1 MAGHIHGRINEKLT
15 MIMSDMKIWF
25 LILAAMV
32 MIGCAWDQ
40 GAYEAALPLGAAV
53 QQGAANYASAV
64 QRNQPNYLT
73 PTVQMPSNY
82 VRRNAITGQLE
93 TVTNYGNGIQNVW
106 PVGQ

>member
-1 MAGHIHGRINEKLT
+1 MAGQIHGRINEKLT

-64 QRNQPNYLT
+64 QRNYVQVPYYLPYQVQPA
-73 PTVQMPSNY
+73 S
-82 VRRNAITGQLE
+82 AGAD
-93 TVTNYGNGIQNVW
+93 
-106 PVGQ
+106 